1 LVNLLDYMIKLVYYT
16 ADETVQ
22 RTGNPERKENE
33 MLVMR
38 GRELE
43 GSGTKGNFAG
53 GLATPSRGATEVSVI
68 RQRQGPGAANPPHS
82 HDREEVMVV
91 LSGTVRVTA
100 EKEGAELSAGDALI
114 VPANVVHQIETIGET
129 EAEWLLA
136 APAGVRFLFAHGRE
150 ASPPW
155 SK

>member
-1 LVNLLDYMIKLVYYT
+1 
-16 ADETVQ
+16 
-22 RTGNPERKENE
+22 

-43 GSGTKGNFAG
+43 ASGTEGNFAG
-53 GLATPSRGATEVSVI
+53 GVATPGRGATQVSVV
-68 RQRQGPGAANPPHS
+68 RQRQAPGAANPSHS

-91 LSGTVRVTA
+91 LSGTVKVTA
-100 EKEGAELSAGDALI
+100 EKEAAELSAGDALI
-114 VPANVVHQIETIGET
+114 VPASVVHQIETIGEA

-136 APAGVRFLFAHGRE
+136 APAGVRFLFADGRE

>member
-1 LVNLLDYMIKLVYYT
+1 MDLDHLTGDRTY
-16 ADETVQ
+16 DEP
-22 RTGNPERKENE
+22 GNPERKENNV
-33 MLVMR
+33 LVIR

-43 GSGTKGNFAG
+43 ASGTKGNFAG
-53 GLATPSRGATEVSVI
+53 GVATPSRGATGVSVI
-68 RQRQGPGAANPPHS
+68 RQGQGPGAANPPHS

-100 EKEGAELSAGDALI
+100 EKEDAELSAGDALI

-136 APAGVRFLFAHGRE
+136 APAGVRFLFADGRE

>member
-1 LVNLLDYMIKLVYYT
+1 
-16 ADETVQ
+16 
-22 RTGNPERKENE
+22 
-33 MLVMR
+33 MLVIR

-43 GSGTKGNFAG
+43 ASGTEGNFAG
-53 GLATPSRGATEVSVI
+53 GVATPSRGATEVSVV
-68 RQRQGPGAANPPHS
+68 RQRQAPGAANPSHS

-100 EKEGAELSAGDALI
+100 EKEDAELSAGDALI
-114 VPANVVHQIETIGET
+114 VPANAIHQIGTVGET

-136 APAGVRFLFAHGRE
+136 APAGVRFLFADGRE

-155 SK
+155 AK